1 MMHIDSH
8 RLFELAHLP
17 GILDLPEWEHI
28 STCPDCSIA
37 FIRLID
43 VIERCSSSRLAA
55 DPIEVC
61 C

>member
-1 MMHIDSH
+1 MMHIESH

-43 VIERCSSSRLAA
+43 VIERCSPRLTA
-55 DPIEVC
+55 DPITVGS
-61 C
+61 

>member
-1 MMHIDSH
+1 MTHIVSH

-37 FIRLID
+37 FIRLLD
-43 VIERCSSSRLAA
+43 VIERCSSRLTA
-55 DPIEVC
+55 DPITVSC
-61 C
+61 